1 MNAYILEASFE
12 ELGNVHYVWSQDSRT
27 HYFYQLL
34 HIQQAISLLF
44 TVALSWIEIIAI
56 CISNLIVKFESSNCD
71 NKLNRKC
78 RTLLI
83 YEDNFYKM

>member
-34 HIQQAISLLF
+34 HIEQAISLLF

-56 CISNLIVKFESSNCD
+56 CISNLTVNLSLQIVTISSIENVEPC
-71 NKLNRKC
+71 
-78 RTLLI
+78 
-83 YEDNFYKM
+83 